1 MKPLEDFRQ
10 WEVEVGESS
19 RWFIDDMDRW
29 QVEGVWLDLVYL
41 SCSGEGILVLSVRR
55 NVLAEGVYG
64 LLGFFIFNS
73 DSSLIKGSKIRVMGK
88 DIFFLKWDSD
98 PLIISSIYSSSGG

>member
-29 QVEGVWLDLVYL
+29 WVEGVWLDLVYL
-41 SCSGEGILVLSVRR
+41 SSSGEGILVLSIRLS
-55 NVLAEGVYG
+55 VLVEGVFWVVG
-64 LLGFFIFNS
+64 ILHPQF
-73 DSSLIKGSKIRVMGK
+73 
-88 DIFFLKWDSD
+88 
-98 PLIISSIYSSSGG
+98 